1 MLGWI
6 RFEHRRRL
14 RLEREDLLGLPVWA
28 LRLPEQAW
36 GLERRLAKGARRLVS
51 QGVTRVLVPPGFAW
65 WNILEKCGLRPV
77 DPGALRTALVPLW
90 TGHVLAQ
97 MGIPPEQA
105 TVALTGPRETQ
116 AMVRAARALCPLVR
130 SLVICV
136 PGEGELAHQL
146 RREFGIPVLPPRSAR
161 PHVAISFDP
170 EAQLPGTAFTLAD
183 APLPDGCEP
192 MPLLCALWECGKLPL
207 GRIAVAPSPAG
218 QPDLENFS

>member
-28 LRLPEQAW
+28 LRLPKRAW

-65 WNILEKCGLRPV
+65 WSVLEKCGLHPV

-97 MGIPPEQA
+97 KGIPPEQA

-116 AMVRAARALCPLVR
+116 ARPAAR
-130 SLVICV
+130 S
-136 PGEGELAHQL
+136 
-146 RREFGIPVLPPRSAR
+146 REKLSSGFKGSSSPPS
-161 PHVAISFDP
+161 DP
-170 EAQLPGTAFTLAD
+170 E
-183 APLPDGCEP
+183 
-192 MPLLCALWECGKLPL
+192 
-207 GRIAVAPSPAG
+207 PAG
-218 QPDLENFS
+218 SRGRAGVEIPPPGAG